1 MESNDSPNNPT
12 ESSTPANSGQH
23 TPSDSIKTP
32 WNVQLA
38 GLGFRNPGLDDSFN
52 KCLEQYRELYRWKM
66 AAYRCSLAMTGT
78 DISTPDK
85 FLLTQVEE
93 FIRLKNK
100 IEAADREIAKRDEE
114 ILKLQGTIAKREMT
128 IDRLRNPKPA

>member
-1 MESNDSPNNPT
+1 
-12 ESSTPANSGQH
+12 
-23 TPSDSIKTP
+23 
-32 WNVQLA
+32 
-38 GLGFRNPGLDDSFN
+38 
-52 KCLEQYRELYRWKM
+52 M